1 MTRECRTLVQV
12 SPAPSHDACRFR
24 AQHSHAASPSSFFA
38 FNCRLQEQHP
48 WIQRQGTRSPA
59 SHRVVP
65 LPPRGIRTNST
76 ISNPTILARI
86 THAEL
91 VQLLRGYG
99 WNPYCVEGDADGC
112 DDVNVQTAAVGSMI
126 ALLEAK
132 AAGLWSREHIANNL
146 LAGLVVGIVAL
157 PLAMAFAIASGARP
171 EQGLYTAI
179 VACLLTS
186 LFGGTRLQIA
196 GPTGA
201 FIAVLSI
208 ITAQHG
214 IAGLQIATLM
224 AGVILLAFGAARLG
238 GVIKFIPSPVIV
250 GFTAGIGVIIFVGQW
265 KDFFGLSPAPSGLH
279 FHEKL
284 FALMQALPS
293 INPAT
298 TGLALFSLAILIA
311 GPRYLKRIPA
321 PLVAMVAITLLQAYF
336 KFPGVATIGSAFG
349 GIPRTL
355 PSFALPSIPFSQVI
369 SLVGPAFTIALLGS
383 IESLLSAVVADG
395 MAGTKHN
402 SNQEL
407 IGQGIANIVAPLFGG
422 FASTGAIART
432 ATNIRNGAT
441 SPLAGLVHSGFLIL
455 VILLLSPLASAVPLC
470 CLSAILFVVAWN
482 MSEVPHVLKLVRG
495 SPASDVAVLLI
506 TFTLTVLVDLVVAV
520 NVGVILAA
528 LMFMRRMSLAV
539 NVTPDLEGSWEPGG
553 LNQPPASPLP
563 PGILVYN
570 IEGPLFFGAAEKL
583 ERTLAHIQRPT
594 KTLILRMGQVPFV
607 DATGIAAI
615 DDIITSFVS
624 HGAIVLLSEVRPN
637 VLRKLERAGLIRH
650 LGSENALDTLSLAIE
665 RARMLAKLSALSSV
679 VEPTMEVV

>member
-1 MTRECRTLVQV
+1 
-12 SPAPSHDACRFR
+12 
-24 AQHSHAASPSSFFA
+24 
-38 FNCRLQEQHP
+38 
-48 WIQRQGTRSPA
+48 
-59 SHRVVP
+59 
-65 LPPRGIRTNST
+65 
-76 ISNPTILARI
+76 
-86 THAEL
+86 
-91 VQLLRGYG
+91 
-99 WNPYCVEGDADGC
+99 
-112 DDVNVQTAAVGSMI
+112 MI

-132 AAGLWSREHIANNL
+132 AAGLWSRKHITNNV
-146 LAGLVVGIVAL
+146 LAGLVVGVVAL

-214 IAGLQIATLM
+214 IAGLQIATFM
-224 AGVILLAFGAARLG
+224 AGIILVAFGAARLG
-238 GVIKFIPSPVIV
+238 AVIKFIPSPVIV

-284 FALMQALPS
+284 IVLAQALPTT
-293 INPAT
+293 NLAT
-298 TGLALFSLAILIA
+298 TGLALLALVILIA
-311 GPRYLKRIPA
+311 GPRYFKRIPA
-321 PLVAMVAITLLQAYF
+321 PLVAMIAITALQSYF
-336 KFPGVATIGSAFG
+336 HFQGVATIGSAYG

-355 PSFALPSIPFSQVI
+355 PSFALPSIQLAQVI

-441 SPLAGLVHSGFLIL
+441 SPLAGMVHSGFLLL

-482 MSEVPHVLKLVRG
+482 MSEVPHVIRLLRG
-495 SPASDVAVLLI
+495 SPATDVAVLVI
-506 TFTLTVLVDLVVAV
+506 TFSLTVFVDLVVAV

-528 LMFMRRMSLAV
+528 LFFMRRMSLAV
-539 NVTPDLEGSWEPGG
+539 NVEAQVESTAENSADNTLPAGS
-553 LNQPPASPLP
+553 LPA
-563 PGILVYN
+563 GTVVYS
-570 IEGPLFFGAAEKL
+570 IDGPLFFGAAEKL
-583 ERTLAHIQRPT
+583 ERTLAHIQRPAT
-594 KTLILRMGQVPFV
+594 TLILRMSHVPFV
-607 DATGIAAI
+607 DATGISAI
-615 DDIITSFVS
+615 EEIITGFLK
-624 HGAIVLLSEVRPN
+624 HGATVLLSEVRPN
-637 VLRKLERAGLIRH
+637 VLHKLERAGLIRK
-650 LGSENALDTLSLAIE
+650 LGADNSTETLALAIE
-665 RARMLAKLSALSSV
+665 RVKAIDAVKEASVRMGKTARAHRI
-679 VEPTMEVV
+679 E

>member
-1 MTRECRTLVQV
+1 
-12 SPAPSHDACRFR
+12 
-24 AQHSHAASPSSFFA
+24 
-38 FNCRLQEQHP
+38 
-48 WIQRQGTRSPA
+48 
-59 SHRVVP
+59 
-65 LPPRGIRTNST
+65 
-76 ISNPTILARI
+76 
-86 THAEL
+86 
-91 VQLLRGYG
+91 
-99 WNPYCVEGDADGC
+99 
-112 DDVNVQTAAVGSMI
+112 MI

-132 AAGLWSREHIANNL
+132 AAGLWSHKHIANNV

-224 AGVILLAFGAARLG
+224 AGIILVGFGVARLG
-238 GVIKFIPSPVIV
+238 SVIKFIPSPVIM

-284 FALMQALPS
+284 MVLVQAVPS
-293 INPAT
+293 VNPAT
-298 TGLALFSLAILIA
+298 TGLGLLALALLIV

-321 PLVAMVAITLLQAYF
+321 PLVTMVVITVLQAYF
-336 KFPGVATIGSAFG
+336 HFKGVATIGSAFG

-355 PSFALPSIPFSQVI
+355 PSFSLPSIPLSQVI

-407 IGQGIANIVAPLFGG
+407 LGQGIANIVAPLFGG

-482 MSEVPHVLKLVRG
+482 MSEVPHVIRLIRG
-495 SPASDVAVLLI
+495 SPATDVAVLLI
-506 TFTLTVLVDLVVAV
+506 TFALTVFVDLVVAV

-539 NVTPDLEGSWEPGG
+539 DVRPHFEGSSDDMGQAR
-553 LNQPPASPLP
+553 LPAGPLP
-563 PGILVYN
+563 PGVVVYS
-570 IEGPLFFGAAEKL
+570 IDGPMFFGAAEKL
-583 ERTLAHIQRPT
+583 ERTLAHIQRPAT
-594 KTLILRMGQVPFV
+594 TLILRMSQVPFV
-607 DATGIAAI
+607 DATGISAI
-615 DDIITSFVS
+615 EEIITDFLK
-624 HGAIVLLSEVRPN
+624 HGATVLLSELRPN
-637 VLRKLERAGLIRH
+637 VLRKLERAGVIRH
-650 LGSENALDTLSLAIE
+650 LGSDNATDTLALAIE
-665 RARMLAKLSALSSV
+665 RVKALETVKHTCS
-679 VEPTMEVV
+679 

>member
-1 MTRECRTLVQV
+1 
-12 SPAPSHDACRFR
+12 
-24 AQHSHAASPSSFFA
+24 
-38 FNCRLQEQHP
+38 
-48 WIQRQGTRSPA
+48 
-59 SHRVVP
+59 
-65 LPPRGIRTNST
+65 
-76 ISNPTILARI
+76 
-86 THAEL
+86 
-91 VQLLRGYG
+91 
-99 WNPYCVEGDADGC
+99 
-112 DDVNVQTAAVGSMI
+112 MI

-132 AAGLWSREHIANNL
+132 AAGLWSRKHILNNV

-179 VACLLTS
+179 IACLLTS

-201 FIAVLSI
+201 FVAVLSI

-224 AGVILLAFGAARLG
+224 AGVILVAFGATRLG

-250 GFTAGIGVIIFVGQW
+250 GFTAGIGLIIFVGQW

-284 FALMQALPS
+284 IVLVRALPT
-293 INPAT
+293 INVAT
-298 TGLALFSLAILIA
+298 TGLALFALAILIA
-311 GPRYLKRIPA
+311 GPRYFKRIPA
-321 PLVAMVAITLLQAYF
+321 PLVAMIVITLCQALF
-336 KFPGVATIGSAFG
+336 HFEGVATIGSAFG

-355 PSFALPSIPFSQVI
+355 PSFALPSLQFSQVI

-407 IGQGIANIVAPLFGG
+407 IGQGIANMVAPLFGG

-441 SPLAGLVHSGFLIL
+441 SPLAGMVHSGFLML

-482 MSEVPHVLKLVRG
+482 MSEVPHAIRLIRG
-495 SPASDVAVLLI
+495 SPATDVAVLLI
-506 TFTLTVLVDLVVAV
+506 TFVLTVFVDLVVAV

-539 NVTPDLEGSWEPGG
+539 NVEAHLEGSAGDTAESRLAPG
-553 LNQPPASPLP
+553 SLP
-563 PGILVYN
+563 PDAVVYS

-583 ERTLAHIQRPT
+583 ERTLAHIQRPAT
-594 KTLILRMGQVPFV
+594 TLILRMSHVPFV

-615 DDIITSFVS
+615 EEIITDFLK
-624 HGAIVLLSEVRPN
+624 HGATVLLSELRPN
-637 VLRKLERAGLIRH
+637 VLGKLERAGLIQL
-650 LGSENALDTLSLAIE
+650 LGPDNATATLALAIE
-665 RARMLAKLSALSSV
+665 RVKAINAVKAHLDTPQQQPQEQSAVSS
-679 VEPTMEVV
+679 